1 MRVTRPII
9 PLTSLAI
16 PTRRIP
22 SVSSVA
28 IFPGTSRH
36 PSSGATSRGV
46 LFHIRP
52 AATHAHSPGG
62 CAVAEL
68 VSRPSRPVLLKPL
81 LSPCITVAPLKSMVR
96 REDVRAADIEVVDDE
111 LDTEDLEAAGCAVCA
126 SGAHRPR
133 PPVRFTVTLPAP
145 GTPVPSVAALV
156 ADAHALAQENQA
168 LRAQCELVSVN
179 NAGLAAHASVLHDRN
194 LALLHRARE
203 GYQAGMAN
211 VDLEDRV
218 RGLRDQAGRVDA
230 AETQLGV
237 FKASSVEDYHALQ
250 DQLAASQAQVADL
263 SARLAA
269 APPSTSTVSMA
280 RLFAALGERDDARA
294 ERDDLRTRLAA
305 AEAALVP
312 VQAQL
317 DAAVTQRDRARQSV
331 ARRERKRDGALAERD
346 QARRDLVALEQ
357 ERDAVVGERDQAR
370 QVSLTLEQGRDAA
383 VRERDQARQA
393 QAGVEQQR
401 DALVEDLRVARN
413 SLAQRRAETESAQR
427 LNDPLQADVR
437 RVNALLVAHA
447 EELQR
452 ETARIR
458 ELEETVAAASTAR
471 VVAEAE
477 TARAQANELQ
487 AASRSGQYRTGW
499 LAMRRRSLQRRDAAG
514 AHIRR
519 LSVRVADLADERD
532 LAVRERD
539 ERAVAWR
546 RMLRDARRSREL
558 AQRVRDDL
566 AGKLANSVSSVGC
579 TIDTADLIRRLEATY
594 AAEVNAAIPLP
605 PADLARATPVA
616 VSVASPPVVVAGSSG
631 SAPSSGTVPSTSVSA
646 QRPSSSWSQAFRLS
660 APFFELRRAPGDLHV
675 EFFATAS
682 KSAGFYKG

>member
-22 SVSSVA
+22 SRDISW
-28 IFPGTSRH
+28 
-36 PSSGATSRGV
+36 V

-68 VSRPSRPVLLKPL
+68 FSHPSRPALSKPL
-81 LSPCITVAPLKSMVR
+81 LSLCIAVAPLKSMVC

-126 SGAHRPR
+126 SEAHRPR
-133 PPVRFTVTLPAP
+133 PPARFP
-145 GTPVPSVAALV
+145 
-156 ADAHALAQENQA
+156 ENRT
-168 LRAQCELVSVN
+168 LRAQYELVSVN

-203 GYQAGMAN
+203 DYQAGLVMLEQALLSRARTEQAN

-230 AETQLGV
+230 AETQLRV

-250 DQLAASQAQVADL
+250 DQLAASQAQ
-263 SARLAA
+263 
-269 APPSTSTVSMA
+269 
-280 RLFAALGERDDARA
+280 RDDARA
-294 ERDDLRTRLAA
+294 ERDDLCTRLAA

-317 DAAVTQRDRARQSV
+317 DAAVTQRDRVRQSV
-331 ARRERKRDGALAERD
+331 ARRERQRDGALAERD

-357 ERDAVVGERDQAR
+357 ERNAVVGERDQAR
-370 QVSLTLEQGRDAA
+370 QESLTLEQGRDAA
-383 VRERDQARQA
+383 VRERDQARRA

-401 DALVEDLRVARN
+401 DALVENLRVTRN
-413 SLAQRRAETESAQR
+413 SLAQSQAETESTRR
-427 LNDPLQADVR
+427 LNDPLHADIR

-458 ELEETVAAASTAR
+458 ELEETAAAASTTR

-477 TARAQANELQ
+477 TARDQANELQ

-499 LAMRRRSLQRRDAAG
+499 LAMRRRSLQRGDTAG

-539 ERAVAWR
+539 ERAVVWR
-546 RMLRDARRSREL
+546 RMLRDALRSREL

-566 AGKLANSVSSVGC
+566 AGKLANSVSSVGG
-579 TIDTADLIRRLEATY
+579 TIDTADLIRHLEATY

-605 PADLARATPVA
+605 PADLAGATPVA

-631 SAPSSGTVPSTSVSA
+631 SAPSSGTVPSSSVLA
-646 QRPSSSWSQAFRLS
+646 QQPSSSVGTPAPVQVPVSPS
-660 APFFELRRAPGDLHV
+660 ASSLAPGDLHV

-682 KSAGFYKG
+682 EPAGFYKG